1 VKEEVEV
8 ENGESGQDPAIEN
21 EADQEAVVM
30 KITDAADQVEK
41 IAGIADQAAAE
52 AIVVAQVTMKAG
64 EAKKIK
70 RVQVLRAQRKKQN
83 KR

>member
-1 VKEEVEV
+1 MTEEVEV

-30 KITDAADQVEK
+30 KITDAVDQVEK

-52 AIVVAQVTMKAG
+52 ATVVVQVTVKAG
-64 EAKKIK
+64 EAKKTK

-83 KR
+83 KK